1 MRQQVEE
8 KNLAK
13 ESEKK
18 GSEKEEEN
26 SVLEAEGG
34 KHSENEKQYHL
45 SQASQGTFRSR

>member
-13 ESEKK
+13 ECEKK

-34 KHSENEKQYHL
+34 KHSENEKQHHS
-45 SQASQGTFRSR
+45 SQASKEVQE